1 MALLLCLRLLGAA
14 CGTVVPQP
22 ERGTGLP
29 GDRLPRLRQLLEA
42 ASLTGRPLR
51 IMETHSGLSG
61 LVVEHARATRR
72 DGGDGDGETEVEFDG
87 MWSSSLTASALRGL
101 PDIETVDTTAR
112 LALVQET
119 LAVTTKPL
127 IYDADTGG
135 QPEVFRYTVR
145 ALEQLGVSACILEDK
160 CGLKQNSLFGT
171 DRAQNLATPEE
182 FCAKIRAGVKARRC
196 KDFMVI
202 ARIEALIA
210 GAGMEEALR
219 RARAYT
225 EAGADAIMIHSKEKT
240 AEQVVAFAHR
250 YRAEMG
256 DAALPLVAVP
266 SSYSGVTEAELGA
279 AGFSVCIYANQLLR
293 ATYPAM
299 RDAAATILTNGRARE
314 VDRTICTLPEILTLF
329 EEKNEADEAGDAD
342 GDDASAVS
350 VDAARGGRG
359 GDGGGGDQR
368 VPVMRGGAAGLTA
381 AAATPAV
388 AAAAADTQW
397 WRAWRRPW
405 RSAGAAG
412 AAGAAGVAGV
422 AGAADV
428 AGAAGAAVGV
438 DAAALLR
445 FASDELKVDK

>member
-329 EEKNEADEAGDAD
+329 EEKNEADEAGDDD

-350 VDAARGGRG
+350 VDAARGG
-359 GDGGGGDQR
+359 DGG
-368 VPVMRGGAAGLTA
+368 
-381 AAATPAV
+381 
-388 AAAAADTQW
+388 
-397 WRAWRRPW
+397 
-405 RSAGAAG
+405 
-412 AAGAAGVAGV
+412 
-422 AGAADV
+422 
-428 AGAAGAAVGV
+428 
-438 DAAALLR
+438 
-445 FASDELKVDK
+445 